1 MPLRHQ
7 GWMLLSVLATGVG
20 LAMPSQAESLAYVN
34 YWLLDAKP
42 TVKTLHLNQQPIHA
56 SYSPEQIIPSQ
67 RIPAGKY
74 TLSLNSFSS
83 QPESQTESQPKQSFN
98 LEAEQFYTVA
108 LFQKGQVLQGIV
120 LNDKLSRPEP
130 TVRLVNLMPEP
141 VQVTINQAQA
151 KGLELQSG
159 EQKDVAIAI
168 NSASKVGLVTVKT
181 TAKNL
186 SRSVTKTLGVG
197 PDYASV
203 VVISPQANSL
213 RLTRWQYDR
222 CAVRIETYQYEDAC
236 GHSD

>member
-1 MPLRHQ
+1 
-7 GWMLLSVLATGVG
+7 
-20 LAMPSQAESLAYVN
+20 MPSQAENLAYVN

-42 TVKTLHLNQQPIHA
+42 TVKTLHLNQQPLHA

-67 RIPAGKY
+67 RLPAGKY
-74 TLSLNSFSS
+74 ALSLNS
-83 QPESQTESQPKQSFN
+83 PAAPLAQSFN

-108 LFQKGQVLQGIV
+108 LFQKGQVLQGLV

-141 VQVTINQAQA
+141 VQVTINQAQL

-168 NSASKVGLVTVKT
+168 NSPSKVGLVTVQT
-181 TAKNL
+181 TAKSNL
-186 SRSVTKTLGVG
+186 SHSVTKTFGVG

-203 VVISPQANSL
+203 VVISPEASSL

>member
-1 MPLRHQ
+1 MPLHHQ

-20 LAMPSQAESLAYVN
+20 LAMPSKAENLAYVN

-56 SYSPEQIIPSQ
+56 SYSLEQIIPSQ

-74 TLSLNSFSS
+74 ALSLNSVSS
-83 QPESQTESQPKQSFN
+83 QPESQPKQSFN

-108 LFQKGQVLQGIV
+108 LFQKGQVLQGLV

-141 VQVTINQAQA
+141 VQVTINQAQP

-159 EQKDVAIAI
+159 EQKDVAIAL
-168 NSASKVGLVTVKT
+168 NSPSKVGLVTVQT
-181 TAKNL
+181 TAKSNP
-186 SRSVTKTLGVG
+186 SHSVTKTFGVG

-203 VVISPQANSL
+203 VVISPQADSL